1 MFINLRYRA
10 RGKENEKG
18 QDQVLG
24 FFLFFVKEDLSD
36 IQILLHTMI
45 KTHSLKAG
53 YFNGFRVMGC
63 SLVPKVGF
71 EPTRGVSLTGF

>member
-1 MFINLRYRA
+1 MKKAKIKFLAFFIFRKKRFKRY
-10 RGKENEKG
+10 
-18 QDQVLG
+18 
-24 FFLFFVKEDLSD
+24 SD
-36 IQILLHTMI
+36 FTAHLLHTMI
-45 KTHSLKAG
+45 KTHNLKAG